1 MQQRTLGFS
10 TLNFNI
16 LFRLTIVGIIACFV
30 LAMILFDGFKT
41 DTLQD
46 IEQQSNEQ
54 IQRTAQ
60 MFMVSTIKFN
70 DEFTAET
77 DEAKKE
83 IIHRNWIKTIEA
95 VDTAVTHDFGD
106 DIPRVRL
113 FTDEKLLDLTSFG
126 KSVTA
131 MSGQFEIDAIKRFAG
146 GDLAAITYLDDEYYK
161 ISVPLMS
168 NMHDGCANCHSIPTT
183 VANVLGGLSIVTNI
197 KTKLG
202 QAKQWALKMSAL
214 VFIIFALV
222 IIIVYYFLYR
232 NVSSPIANLTR
243 NTQQMAE
250 NLKLGK
256 LSSWHTNE
264 AKYEIGLLSSGIKT
278 LHSELYN
285 VLNKIKEQASD
296 VDEHAKT
303 TLVIAEKTQS
313 NILTQQTN
321 LADISNS
328 IEELK
333 SVSENVTERANHTT
347 ITTQEMTQNITQS
360 SDKMQ
365 HTLHSL
371 EFLSANV
378 QEANRAMVDLSQQSE
393 SIGSIIS
400 TIDGIAEQ
408 TNLLALNAAIE
419 AARAGEQGRGFAV
432 VADEVRTLAQRTQ
445 TATSEINQLVSELQS
460 GSQQASIVMKT
471 STDRAT
477 DTVESA
483 SQASENLQQVTDQ
496 IMLINQLNSD
506 INDAAELQ
514 LSTITSLDDNI
525 NDIANVSKEVLEGAE
540 QTVLETQNLGAIS
553 KDLGNLIEVE

>member
-1 MQQRTLGFS
+1 
-10 TLNFNI
+10 
-16 LFRLTIVGIIACFV
+16 VGIIACFV

-70 DEFTAET
+70 DEFTKET
-77 DEAKKE
+77 DVAKKE

-95 VDTAVTHDFGD
+95 VDKAVTHDFGE

-113 FTDEKLLDLTSFG
+113 FTDEKLLHLTSFG

-131 MSGQFEIDAIKRFAG
+131 MSGQFEVESIERFAE
-146 GDLAAITYLDDEYYK
+146 GDLTAITYLDDKYYK
-161 ISVPLMS
+161 VSVPLMS

-183 VANVLGGLSIVTNI
+183 AVNVLGGLSIVTNI
-197 KTKLG
+197 ETKLN
-202 QAKQWALKMSAL
+202 QAKQWAFKMSAL
-214 VFIIFALV
+214 VFITFAIV

-232 NVSSPIANLTR
+232 NVSSPIANLTK
-243 NTQQMAE
+243 NTQRMAE

-256 LSSWHTNE
+256 LSSWHSSE
-264 AKYEIGLLSSGIKT
+264 AKYEIDLLSSGIKT
-278 LHSELYN
+278 LHSELYH
-285 VLNKIKEQASD
+285 VLNKIKEQAND

-313 NILTQQTN
+313 NIFTQQTN
-321 LADISNS
+321 LVDISSS
-328 IEELK
+328 IDELK

-347 ITTQEMTQNITQS
+347 MTTQEMTQNITQS
-360 SDKMQ
+360 RDKMQ
-365 HTLHSL
+365 HTLRSL
-371 EFLSANV
+371 ESLSDNV
-378 QEANRAMVDLSQQSE
+378 QEANKAVVDLSQQSE

-400 TIDGIAEQ
+400 TIDSIAEQ

-445 TATSEINQLVSELQS
+445 SATSEINQLVSGLQS
-460 GSQQASIVMKT
+460 GSQQASMVMKT

-496 IMLINQLNSD
+496 IIMINQLNSD
-506 INDAAELQ
+506 INAAAELQ

-525 NDIANVSKEVLEGAE
+525 GDIANVSKEVLAGAE

-553 KDLGNLIEVE
+553 KDLGNLIEVEK